1 MPANFSSSFF
11 SSFPSLPHTP
21 SYTHITTKVRELL
34 SFYDFDGDEIEIV
47 SGSALAAITES
58 NDEIGKEAILK
69 LMEAVEKSIPTPER
83 ETQKPFLMP
92 VEDTFSISGRGTV
105 VTGRIETG
113 TLRVGDE
120 VEIVGLKK
128 TGKDFFT

>member
-1 MPANFSSSFF
+1 M
-11 SSFPSLPHTP
+11 
-21 SYTHITTKVRELL
+21 RELL

-47 SGSALAAITES
+47 SGSALAACTGS

-69 LMEAVEKSIPTPER
+69 LMEAVESSIPTPER
-83 ETQKPFLMP
+83 ETDKAFLMP

-113 TLRVGDE
+113 TLRVGDD

-128 TGKDFFT
+128 TQKTTCTGTYPARASRRRRFFFPACPALLLVFI